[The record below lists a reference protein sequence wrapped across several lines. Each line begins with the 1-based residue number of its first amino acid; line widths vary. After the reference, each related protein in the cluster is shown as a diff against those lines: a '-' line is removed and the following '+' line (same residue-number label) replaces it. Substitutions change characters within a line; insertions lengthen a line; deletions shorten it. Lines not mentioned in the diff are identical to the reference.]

1 MSLSLLSQG
10 FIQGTKIEDKGQT
23 RDKTKKVESPMDF
36 KDLIKISKVRKLKWC
51 DHHIHNDVGGGIYRM
66 FDKENNVIYV
76 GKSNDLHR
84 RLHEHY
90 SKKSNTAYFIDQV
103 VKHEV
108 IFENSPVF
116 QTLLESI
123 FISYHQ
129 PKFNDE
135 VKGADELQRGADNHD
150 V

>member
-1 MSLSLLSQG
+1 MDK
-10 FIQGTKIEDKGQT
+10 IQTKGQ
-23 RDKTKKVESPMDF
+23 KGGIPMNF
-36 KDLIKISKVRKLKWC
+36 NDLIKISKVRNMKWC

-66 FDKENNVIYV
+66 FDKDKNVIYV

-90 SKKSNTAYFIDQV
+90 SKKSNTSYFIDQV

-108 IFENSPVF
+108 IFEDNPIF

-123 FISYHQ
+123 FIAYHE

-135 VKGADELQRGADNHD
+135 VKDAKGEKDND
-150 V
+150 I

>member
-1 MSLSLLSQG
+1 MN
-10 FIQGTKIEDKGQT
+10 FN
-23 RDKTKKVESPMDF
+23 
-36 KDLIKISKVRKLKWC
+36 DLIKISKVRKLKWTK
-51 DHHIHNDVGGGIYRM
+51 DHIHNDVGGGIYRM
-66 FDKENNVIYV
+66 YNANKEIIYV

-90 SKKSNTAYFIDQV
+90 SKKSNTDYFIDEV

-108 IFENSPVF
+108 IFENNPVF

-123 FISYHQ
+123 FIAYHQ
-129 PKFNDE
+129 PKYNDE
-135 VKGADELQRGADNHD
+135 VQRGADNND

>member
-1 MSLSLLSQG
+1 MDKLCFKS
-10 FIQGTKIEDKGQT
+10 DKGGIH
-23 RDKTKKVESPMDF
+23 MNL
-36 KDLIKISKVRKLKWC
+36 KDLIKISKVRNLKWC

-66 FDKENNVIYV
+66 FDKNKNVIYV

-90 SKKSNTAYFIDQV
+90 SKKSNTSYFIDEV
-103 VKHEV
+103 VRHEV
-108 IFENSPVF
+108 IFESDPVM

-123 FISYHQ
+123 FIAYHH

-135 VKGADELQRGADNHD
+135 VQQKENTNND
-150 V
+150 VQ

>member
-1 MSLSLLSQG
+1 MSLWGQTMFKS
-10 FIQGTKIEDKGQT
+10 DKGGIY
-23 RDKTKKVESPMDF
+23 MNL
-36 KDLIKISKVRKLKWC
+36 KDLIKISKVRNLKWC
-51 DHHIHNDVGGGIYRM
+51 DYHIHTDVGGGIYRM
-66 FDKENNVIYV
+66 YDINKNVIYV

-90 SKKSNTAYFIDQV
+90 SKKSNTSYFIDEV

-108 IFENSPVF
+108 IFENDPVM

-123 FISYHQ
+123 FIDYHH

-135 VKGADELQRGADNHD
+135 VQQKENNNND
-150 V
+150 VQ

>member
-1 MSLSLLSQG
+1 
-10 FIQGTKIEDKGQT
+10 
-23 RDKTKKVESPMDF
+23 MDL
-36 KDLIKISKVRKLKWC
+36 KDLIKISKVRNLKWC

-66 FDKENNVIYV
+66 FDIDNNVIYV

-108 IFENSPVF
+108 IFENNPVF

-123 FISYHQ
+123 FIAYHQ

-135 VKGADELQRGADNHD
+135 VKELQKENDNND

>member
-1 MSLSLLSQG
+1 MSQG
-10 FIQGTKIEDKGQT
+10 FHQKITMSLDGQTKKKSDKGGIQ
-23 RDKTKKVESPMDF
+23 MDF

-51 DHHIHNDVGGGIYRM
+51 DYHIHTDVGGGIYRM
-66 FDKENNVIYV
+66 FDINGAVIYV

-90 SKKSNTAYFIDQV
+90 SKKSNTGYFIDEV

-108 IFENSPVF
+108 IFENNPVY

-123 FISYHQ
+123 FIAYHQ
-129 PKFNDE
+129 PKYNDE
-135 VKGADELQRGADNHD
+135 IQRGADNND

>member
-1 MSLSLLSQG
+1 VSQWVDRKIGLSL
-10 FIQGTKIEDKGQT
+10 KGQT
-23 RDKTKKVESPMDF
+23 RKKSDKGGIHMNF
-36 KDLIKISKVRKLKWC
+36 NDLIKISKVKKLKWC

-66 FDKENNVIYV
+66 FDKDNAVIYV

-90 SKKSNTAYFIDQV
+90 SKKSNTGYFIDQV

-108 IFENSPVF
+108 FFENNPIY

-123 FISYHQ
+123 FIAYHE

-135 VKGADELQRGADNHD
+135 VKDSQQEGNENDEL
-150 V
+150 

>member
-1 MSLSLLSQG
+1 MSQR
-10 FIQGTKIEDKGQT
+10 IDQGTKLGQKGQT
-23 RDKTKKVESPMDF
+23 RDKTKKGGIPMNF
-36 KDLIKISKVRKLKWC
+36 NDLIKISKVRNLKWC

-66 FDKENNVIYV
+66 YDKDNVVIYV

-90 SKKSNTAYFIDQV
+90 SKKSNTGYFIDQV

-108 IFENSPVF
+108 IFENNPIY

-123 FISYHQ
+123 FIAYHE

-135 VKGADELQRGADNHD
+135 VKNADEIQRGADTND